1 MLIIIFNMLAA
12 DSLFK
17 EKAWVK
23 KRLKKYTNCEL
34 IRVLLLKQS
43 VRSCTI
49 RIGNVMRI

>member
-1 MLIIIFNMLAA
+1 MLIIIFNILAT
-12 DSLFK
+12 DSLLK

-43 VRSCTI
+43 IGSSTI
-49 RIGNVMRI
+49 RISNVMCV